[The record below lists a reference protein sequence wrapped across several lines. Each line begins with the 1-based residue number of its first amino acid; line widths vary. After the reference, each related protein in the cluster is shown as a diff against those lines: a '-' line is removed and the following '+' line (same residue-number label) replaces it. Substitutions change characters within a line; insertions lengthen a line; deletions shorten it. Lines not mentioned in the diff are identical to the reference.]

1 MTPPDLLIYLQLRM
15 ILSLTTNMEQSA
27 SRSQNTRYDSVL
39 LQASSQGTPV
49 SSVVYAAA
57 DWWLSTF
64 RPAPFTNTQTYLLSY
79 F

>member
-27 SRSQNTRYDSVL
+27 SRSQNTRYNSVL

-49 SSVVYAAA
+49 SAVVYAAA
-57 DWWLSTF
+57 DWWLITV